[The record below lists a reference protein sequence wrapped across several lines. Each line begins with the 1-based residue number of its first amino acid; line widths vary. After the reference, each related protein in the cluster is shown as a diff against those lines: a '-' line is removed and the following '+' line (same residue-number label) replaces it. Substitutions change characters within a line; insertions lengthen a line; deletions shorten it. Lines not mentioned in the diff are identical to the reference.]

1 MKTSAI
7 LLVGG
12 MGTRLMPLTSKTP
25 KPMLQVAG
33 VPFTE
38 HQIRKAAQAG
48 ISEIVLATSYKAELF
63 EPYFGDGRKF
73 GIKIKYAVEESAL
86 GTGGG
91 IRNAAALLE
100 NCDQVV
106 IFNGDVLSGHDL
118 SAQIQFHINN
128 KADVTLY
135 LTKVED
141 ARAYGCVELLAD
153 NQVKS
158 FLEKMEN
165 PVSNMINAGCYIFN
179 RKVIDQIP
187 ANQVVSV
194 ERDTFPSFLNSGVKV
209 YGYLDN
215 SYWLDIGSP
224 QALVKASADLITGV
238 ITSVATP
245 KHSRD
250 HLIAANTQVS
260 PSAII
265 NLGTVIEPE
274 VVVESNCQISGSII
288 AKGAKI
294 GANCKIINSII
305 APDTQIEAGMVVIS
319 NYLGF
324 NSPN

>member
-63 EPYFGDGRKF
+63 EPYFGDGAKF
-73 GIKIKYAVEESAL
+73 GLKIKYAVEESAL

-91 IRNAAALLE
+91 IRNAAALLDD
-100 NCDQVV
+100 CDQVV

-118 SAQIQFHINN
+118 AAQIQSHINN
-128 KADVTLY
+128 RADVTLY

-194 ERDTFPSFLNSGVKV
+194 ERDTFPSFLSSGVKV

-215 SYWLDIGSP
+215 SYWLDIGNP

-245 KHSRD
+245 KHSGD
-250 HLIAANTQVS
+250 HLIAAGAQVS
-260 PSAII
+260 SSSIV
-265 NLGTVIEPE
+265 NLGTVIESE
-274 VVVESNCQISGSII
+274 VVVEGNCQISGSII
-288 AKGAKI
+288 SKGAKI
-294 GANCKIINSII
+294 GANCKVINSII
-305 APDTQIEAGMVVIS
+305 APDTQIESGMIVIS

-324 NSPN
+324 

>member
-91 IRNAAALLE
+91 IRNAAALLDD
-100 NCDQVV
+100 CDQVV

-118 SAQIQFHINN
+118 AAQIQFHINN
-128 KADVTLY
+128 KAEVTLY
-135 LTKVED
+135 LTNVED

-165 PVSNMINAGCYIFN
+165 PVSNLINAGCYIFN

-187 ANQVVSV
+187 ANQVISV
-194 ERDTFPSFLNSGVKV
+194 ERDTFPSFLSSGVKV

-215 SYWLDIGSP
+215 SYWLDIGNP
-224 QALVKASADLITGV
+224 QALVKASADLISGV

-245 KHSRD
+245 KHSGD
-250 HLIAANTQVS
+250 HLIAVGAQVS

-274 VVVESNCQISGSII
+274 VLVEGNCQISGSII
-288 AKGAKI
+288 GKGAKI
-294 GANCKIINSII
+294 GANCKVINSII
-305 APDTQIEAGMVVIS
+305 APDAQIEAGMIIIS

-324 NSPN
+324 

>member
-63 EPYFGDGRKF
+63 EPYFGDGAKF

-91 IRNAAALLE
+91 IRNAAALLDD
-100 NCDQVV
+100 CDQVV

-118 SAQIQFHINN
+118 SGQIQFHIKN
-128 KADVTLY
+128 KAEVTLY
-135 LTKVED
+135 LTKVTD
-141 ARAYGCVELLAD
+141 ARAYGCVELTAD

-179 RKVIDQIP
+179 RKIIDQIP

-194 ERDTFPSFLNSGVKV
+194 ERDTFPRLLSSGAKV
-209 YGYLDN
+209 YGYLDS
-215 SYWLDIGSP
+215 SYWLDIGNP
-224 QALVKASADLITGV
+224 EALVKASADLITGV

-245 KHSRD
+245 THSGD
-250 HLIAANTQVS
+250 HLVLPNAKVS

-265 NLGTVIEPE
+265 NFGTVIEPE
-274 VVVESNCQISGSII
+274 VVVEGNCQISGSII
-288 AKGAKI
+288 SKGAKI
-294 GANCKIINSII
+294 GANCKINNSII
-305 APDTQIEAGMVVIS
+305 APGTQIEAGMIVIS

-324 NSPN
+324 

>member
-1 MKTSAI
+1 
-7 LLVGG
+7 

-91 IRNAAALLE
+91 IRNAAALLD

-118 SAQIQFHINN
+118 SSQIQFHIKN

-135 LTKVED
+135 LTEVKD

-187 ANQVVSV
+187 VNQVVSV
-194 ERDTFPSFLNSGVKV
+194 ERDTFPRFLSSGVKV

-215 SYWLDIGSP
+215 SYWLDIGNP

-245 KHSRD
+245 KHSGD
-250 HLIAANTQVS
+250 HLIAAGAQVS
-260 PSAII
+260 PSAIV

-274 VVVESNCQISGSII
+274 VVVEGNCQISGSII
-288 AKGAKI
+288 GKGAKI
-294 GANCKIINSII
+294 GANCKVINSII
-305 APDTQIEAGMVVIS
+305 APDTQIEAGMIVIS

-324 NSPN
+324 

>member
-12 MGTRLMPLTSKTP
+12 MGTRLMPLTSKIP

-63 EPYFGDGRKF
+63 EPYFGDGAKF

-91 IRNAAALLE
+91 IRNAAALLDD
-100 NCDQVV
+100 CDQVV

-118 SAQIQFHINN
+118 AAQIQSHINN
-128 KADVTLY
+128 RADVTLY

-141 ARAYGCVELLAD
+141 ARAYGCVELIAD
-153 NQVKS
+153 NQIKS

-194 ERDTFPSFLNSGVKV
+194 ERDTFPSFLSSGVKV

-215 SYWLDIGSP
+215 SYWLDIGNP

-245 KHSRD
+245 KHSGD
-250 HLIAANTQVS
+250 HLIAAGAQVS
-260 PSAII
+260 SSSIV
-265 NLGTVIEPE
+265 NLGTVIEAE
-274 VVVESNCQISGSII
+274 VVVEGNCQISGSII
-288 AKGAKI
+288 SKGAKI
-294 GANCKIINSII
+294 GANCKVINSII
-305 APDTQIEAGMVVIS
+305 APDTQIEAGMIVIS

-324 NSPN
+324 

>member
-63 EPYFGDGRKF
+63 EPYFGDGAKF

-91 IRNAAALLE
+91 IRNAAALLDD
-100 NCDQVV
+100 CDQVV

-118 SAQIQFHINN
+118 AAQIQSHINN
-128 KADVTLY
+128 SADVTLY

-165 PVSNMINAGCYIFN
+165 PVSNLINAGCYIFN

-194 ERDTFPSFLNSGVKV
+194 ERDTFPSFLSSGVKV

-215 SYWLDIGSP
+215 SYWLDIGNP
-224 QALVKASADLITGV
+224 QALVKASTDLITGV

-245 KHSRD
+245 KHSGD
-250 HLIAANTQVS
+250 HLIAAGAQVS
-260 PSAII
+260 SSSIV
-265 NLGTVIEPE
+265 NLGTVIESE
-274 VVVESNCQISGSII
+274 VVVEGNCQISGSII
-288 AKGAKI
+288 GKGAKI
-294 GANCKIINSII
+294 GANCKVINSII
-305 APDTQIEAGMVVIS
+305 APDTQIEAGMIVIS

-324 NSPN
+324 

>member
-91 IRNAAALLE
+91 IRNAAALLDD
-100 NCDQVV
+100 CDQVV

-128 KADVTLY
+128 KAEVTLY
-135 LTKVED
+135 LTKVTD
-141 ARAYGCVELLAD
+141 ARAYGCVELSQD

-165 PVSNMINAGCYIFN
+165 PVSNLINAGCYIFN
-179 RKVIDQIP
+179 RKIIDQIP
-187 ANQVVSV
+187 ANKVVSV
-194 ERDTFPSFLNSGVKV
+194 ERDTFPNLLSTGVKV
-209 YGYLDN
+209 CGYLDN
-215 SYWLDIGSP
+215 SYWLDIGNP
-224 QALVKASADLITGV
+224 EALVKASADLITGV

-245 KHSRD
+245 THSAD
-250 HLIAANTQVS
+250 HLVSPNAQVS

-265 NLGTVIEPE
+265 NFGTVIEPE
-274 VVVESNCQISGSII
+274 VVVEGNCQISGSII
-288 AKGAKI
+288 GKGAKI
-294 GANCKIINSII
+294 GENCKIINSII
-305 APDTQIEAGMVVIS
+305 APDTQIEAGMVIIS

-324 NSPN
+324 

>member
-63 EPYFGDGRKF
+63 EPYFGDGAKF

-91 IRNAAALLE
+91 IRNAAALLDD
-100 NCDQVV
+100 CDQVV

-118 SAQIQFHINN
+118 AAQIQSHINN
-128 KADVTLY
+128 KADITLY

-141 ARAYGCVELLAD
+141 ARAYGCVELSAD

-165 PVSNMINAGCYIFN
+165 PVSNLINAGCYIFN

-194 ERDTFPSFLNSGVKV
+194 ERDTFPSFLSSGVKV

-215 SYWLDIGSP
+215 SYWLDIGNP

-245 KHSRD
+245 KHSGD
-250 HLIAANTQVS
+250 HLIAAGAQVS
-260 PSAII
+260 STSIV

-274 VVVESNCQISGSII
+274 VVVEGNCQISGSII
-288 AKGAKI
+288 GKGAKI
-294 GANCKIINSII
+294 GANCKVINSII
-305 APDTQIEAGMVVIS
+305 APDTQIEAGMIVIS

-324 NSPN
+324 

>member
-63 EPYFGDGRKF
+63 EPYFGDGAKF

-91 IRNAAALLE
+91 IRNAAALLDD
-100 NCDQVV
+100 CDQVV

-118 SAQIQFHINN
+118 AAQIQSHINN
-128 KADVTLY
+128 RADVTLY

-194 ERDTFPSFLNSGVKV
+194 ERDTFPSFLSSGVKV

-215 SYWLDIGSP
+215 SYWLDIGNP

-245 KHSRD
+245 KHSGD
-250 HLIAANTQVS
+250 HLIAAGAQVS
-260 PSAII
+260 SSSIV
-265 NLGTVIEPE
+265 NLGTVIEAE
-274 VVVESNCQISGSII
+274 VVVEGNCQISGSII
-288 AKGAKI
+288 SKGAKI

-324 NSPN
+324 

>member
-12 MGTRLMPLTSKTP
+12 MGTRLMPLTSKIP

-63 EPYFGDGRKF
+63 EPYFGDGAKF

-91 IRNAAALLE
+91 IRNAAALLDD
-100 NCDQVV
+100 CDQVV

-118 SAQIQFHINN
+118 AAQIQFHINN
-128 KADVTLY
+128 RADVTLY

-165 PVSNMINAGCYIFN
+165 PVSNLINAGCYIFN

-187 ANQVVSV
+187 ANQVISV
-194 ERDTFPSFLNSGVKV
+194 ERDTFPSFLSAGVKV

-215 SYWLDIGSP
+215 SYWLDIGNP
-224 QALVKASADLITGV
+224 QALVKASADLISGV

-245 KHSRD
+245 KHSGD
-250 HLIAANTQVS
+250 YLIS
-260 PSAII
+260 PSAQVSSSASI
-265 NLGTVIEPE
+265 NLGTVIESE

-288 AKGAKI
+288 SKGAKI
-294 GANCKIINSII
+294 GTNCKVINSII
-305 APDTQIEAGMVVIS
+305 APDTQIEAGMIVIS

-324 NSPN
+324 

>member
-48 ISEIVLATSYKAELF
+48 ISEIVLATSYQAELF

-91 IRNAAALLE
+91 IRNAAALLDD
-100 NCDQVV
+100 CDQVV

-128 KADVTLY
+128 KAEVTLY
-135 LTKVED
+135 LTKVTD
-141 ARAYGCVELLAD
+141 ARAYGCVELSQN

-165 PVSNMINAGCYIFN
+165 PVSNLINAGCYIFN
-179 RKVIDQIP
+179 RKIIDQIP
-187 ANQVVSV
+187 ANKVVSV
-194 ERDTFPSFLNSGVKV
+194 ERDTFPNLLSTGVKV
-209 YGYLDN
+209 CGYLDN
-215 SYWLDIGSP
+215 SYWLDIGNP
-224 QALVKASADLITGV
+224 EALVKASADLITGV

-245 KHSRD
+245 THSAD
-250 HLIAANTQVS
+250 HLVSPNAQVS

-265 NLGTVIEPE
+265 NFGTVIEPE
-274 VVVESNCQISGSII
+274 VVVEGNCQISGSII
-288 AKGAKI
+288 GKGAKI
-294 GANCKIINSII
+294 GENCKIINSII

-324 NSPN
+324 

>member
-91 IRNAAALLE
+91 IRNAAALLDD
-100 NCDQVV
+100 CDQVV

-118 SAQIQFHINN
+118 AAQIQSHINN
-128 KADVTLY
+128 RADVTLY

-141 ARAYGCVELLAD
+141 ARAYGCVELIAD
-153 NQVKS
+153 NQIKS

-187 ANQVVSV
+187 VNQVVSV
-194 ERDTFPSFLNSGVKV
+194 ERDTFPSFLSSGVKV

-215 SYWLDIGSP
+215 SYWLDIGNP
-224 QALVKASADLITGV
+224 QALVKASADLITGM

-245 KHSRD
+245 KHSGD
-250 HLIAANTQVS
+250 HLIAVGAQVS
-260 PSAII
+260 SSSIV
-265 NLGTVIEPE
+265 NLGTVIESE
-274 VVVESNCQISGSII
+274 VVVEGNCEISGSII
-288 AKGAKI
+288 GKGAKI
-294 GANCKIINSII
+294 GANCKVINSII
-305 APDTQIEAGMVVIS
+305 APDTQIEAGMIVIS

-324 NSPN
+324 

>member
-91 IRNAAALLE
+91 IRNAAALLDD
-100 NCDQVV
+100 CDQVV

-118 SAQIQFHINN
+118 AAQIQSHINN
-128 KADVTLY
+128 RADVTLY

-141 ARAYGCVELLAD
+141 ARAYGCVELIAD
-153 NQVKS
+153 NQIKS

-194 ERDTFPSFLNSGVKV
+194 ERDTFPSFLSSGVKV

-215 SYWLDIGSP
+215 SYWLDIGNP

-245 KHSRD
+245 KHSGD
-250 HLIAANTQVS
+250 HLIAAGAQVS
-260 PSAII
+260 SSSIV
-265 NLGTVIEPE
+265 NLGTVIESE
-274 VVVESNCQISGSII
+274 VVVEGNCQISGSII
-288 AKGAKI
+288 GKGAKI
-294 GANCKIINSII
+294 GANCKVINSII
-305 APDTQIEAGMVVIS
+305 APDTQIEAGMIVIS

-324 NSPN
+324 

>member
-63 EPYFGDGRKF
+63 EPYFGDGAKF

-91 IRNAAALLE
+91 IRNAAALLDD
-100 NCDQVV
+100 CDQVV

-118 SAQIQFHINN
+118 SAQIQSHINN

-165 PVSNMINAGCYIFN
+165 PVSNLINAGCYIFN

-194 ERDTFPSFLNSGVKV
+194 ERDTFPSFLSSGVKV

-215 SYWLDIGSP
+215 SYWLDIGNP

-245 KHSRD
+245 KHSGD
-250 HLIAANTQVS
+250 HLIAAGAQVS
-260 PSAII
+260 SSSIV
-265 NLGTVIEPE
+265 NLGTVIEAE
-274 VVVESNCQISGSII
+274 VVVEGNCQISGSII
-288 AKGAKI
+288 SKGAKI

-305 APDTQIEAGMVVIS
+305 APDTQIEAGMIVIS

-324 NSPN
+324 

>member
-1 MKTSAI
+1 MRTSAI

-48 ISEIVLATSYKAELF
+48 ITEIVLATSYKAELF
-63 EPYFGDGRKF
+63 EPYFGNGEKF
-73 GIKIKYAVEESAL
+73 GIKIKYAVEKTAL

-91 IRNAAALLE
+91 IRNAAALLDD
-100 NCDQVV
+100 CDQVV
-106 IFNGDVLSGHDL
+106 IFNGDVLSGHNL
-118 SAQIQFHINN
+118 AAQIQFHINN

-135 LTKVED
+135 LTKVAD
-141 ARAYGCVELLAD
+141 ARAYGCVELSAD
-153 NQVKS
+153 SQVKS

-165 PVSNMINAGCYIFN
+165 PVSDLINAGCYIFN

-187 ANQVVSV
+187 ANQVISV
-194 ERDTFPSFLNSGVKV
+194 ERDTFPNLLSSGVKV
-209 YGYLDN
+209 CGYLDN
-215 SYWLDIGSP
+215 SYWLDIGNP
-224 QALVKASADLITGV
+224 AALVKASADLVTGV

-245 KHSRD
+245 KHSGD
-250 HLIAANTQVS
+250 HLIAAGAQVS

-265 NLGTVIEPE
+265 NLGSVIESE
-274 VVVESNCQISGSII
+274 VVIEGNCLISGSII
-288 AKGAKI
+288 SRGVKI
-294 GANCKIINSII
+294 GENCQVINSII
-305 APDTQIEAGMVVIS
+305 APDTQIEAGLVVIS

-324 NSPN
+324 